1 MLDDNMKPFEV
12 FCDFDLNSSMAWT
25 LIQSYQ
31 LRNKATFLKPFFKND
46 PVNEEIPAWDSYRL
60 SKSRMT
66 SIEEDSSKWRM
77 TCQYDND
84 GVVYTDY
91 VRGNNDKLNIL
102 TFSSHRCSEV
112 EHINI
117 RGYSCSYCTSWV
129 AQFSNTV
136 FHIDSYYSYKNCDF
150 KPAESLPCDGSGE
163 DNFGTYDCQNTAHR
177 CSATATSTTQTWF
190 GGY

>member
-77 TCQYDND
+77 TCQYDSD
-84 GVVYTDY
+84 SVVYTDY
-91 VRGNNDKLNIL
+91 VRGNNDKINIL
-102 TFSSHRCSEV
+102 TFNGDGCLEV

-117 RGYSCSYCTSWV
+117 
-129 AQFSNTV
+129 
-136 FHIDSYYSYKNCDF
+136 
-150 KPAESLPCDGSGE
+150 
-163 DNFGTYDCQNTAHR
+163 
-177 CSATATSTTQTWF
+177 
-190 GGY
+190 